1 MLAVCC
7 MSLFMVGL
15 DNTIVNVGLPDIG
28 RDLHSGV
35 SGLQWTVAAYTI
47 ALAALLMFAGSL
59 ADRIGRRTIFQVG
72 LSLFT
77 LGSWLCS
84 LAPGLGWLIGFRI
97 LQGVGGSMLNPAA
110 LGIIT
115 NTFTG
120 RAERARAIGVWDGV
134 FGLSMALGPVL
145 GGVLVGT
152 VGWRGI
158 FWANIPVGLAAVSLT
173 ALFVPDSRAPRS
185 RRADPVG
192 QFLIIVMLGSLAYAI
207 IEGPALGWR
216 SAEIFGFFAL
226 AIAALA
232 VLLAYEPR
240 REEPIVD
247 FRFFRSVP
255 FAGANLSAVC
265 AIAAMAGFLF
275 LSTLYLQDVRG
286 LSALQAGLAI
296 LPMPVVMAL
305 CAPLAGRMVAKR
317 GPRIPLVIAGAAMTI
332 SSAALSR
339 LTGSTEHLYLVVT
352 YGLFGIGAGMV
363 SPAITN
369 GVMAG
374 VPKAQAGMASGM
386 NSSSRQLGQS
396 LGVAIVGSVL
406 AASIRGSMQDGFVRA
421 AHAGWW
427 ILAGCGYAVLLL
439 GLVCTTRWAR
449 GTAARL
455 AEDDRLLDRARGKAA
470 HHPPLDEG
478 EQDEH
483 RDGGHDGGAE
493 QVLPVHGVL
502 ADERVQAHRERVVAA
517 AGREGEGRDELVPR
531 RDEGEDQ
538 RGHHA
543 GHRQRERDPEQRPE
557 PPAAVHHRGLL
568 ELGRDRGDVGVED
581 PDREREV
588 EAGVDQDER
597 PHGVEAEQP
606 EVEELLVD
614 ADDQRGRLQHLRGQH
629 EEQEA
634 AAAAEPVPGRVVGGG
649 QGDQQHEEG
658 RAARDLQADPDGGG
672 DAEGGSPHVGQVG
685 PGEVARQ
692 VVRLVQLP
700 LRAHRR
706 DQHLEVGQQEHDR
719 DDVGGGRD
727 NRGAQ
732 RRQPPPLAGGGGRG
746 RGLLAAGECT
756 DGHVRLPPGGSTGS
770 VAGRSGRS
778 PRPG

>member
-1 MLAVCC
+1 MQAPAKSTHRRSRNVPARLPERMPVPVLGLELAAGHPAAGHPAPGTYPARGPHPGSDPYPGLAAGARPRQPAAHGPLPAAHGPLPAAHGPQPAAPVSLPAAGRGRRGLMLAVCC

-28 RDLHSGV
+28 RDLHAGV

-47 ALAALLMFAGSL
+47 ALAALLMFSGAV

-84 LAPGLGWLIGFRI
+84 LAPSLGWLIGFRI

-115 NTFTG
+115 NTFT
-120 RAERARAIGVWDGV
+120 RPAERARAIGVWDGV

-185 RRADPVG
+185 RRADPLG

-207 IEGPALGWR
+207 IEGPGLGWR
-216 SAEIFGFFAL
+216 SPEIFGFFAL
-226 AIAALA
+226 SVAALA

-240 REEPIVD
+240 RAEPIVD

-286 LSALQAGLAI
+286 LSALQAGLTI
-296 LPMPVVMAL
+296 LPMPVVMA
-305 CAPLAGRMVAKR
+305 
-317 GPRIPLVIAGAAMTI
+317 GAALTI

-339 LTGSTEHLYLVVT
+339 LTGTTGHTYLIVT
-352 YGLFGIGAGMV
+352 YALFGIGAGMV
-363 SPAITN
+363 SSPITN
-369 GVMAG
+369 GVMSG
-374 VPKAQAGMASGM
+374 VPKTQAGMASGM

-406 AASIRGSMQDGFVRA
+406 AASMSGSMQAGFVRA

-427 ILAGCGYAVLLL
+427 ILAGCGYIVLLL

-449 GTAARL
+449 ATAA
-455 AEDDRLLDRARGKAA
+455 K
-470 HHPPLDEG
+470 
-478 EQDEH
+478 
-483 RDGGHDGGAE
+483 
-493 QVLPVHGVL
+493 LP
-502 ADERVQAHRERVVAA
+502 
-517 AGREGEGRDELVPR
+517 
-531 RDEGEDQ
+531 
-538 RGHHA
+538 
-543 GHRQRERDPEQRPE
+543 
-557 PPAAVHHRGLL
+557 
-568 ELGRDRGDVGVED
+568 
-581 PDREREV
+581 
-588 EAGVDQDER
+588 
-597 PHGVEAEQP
+597 
-606 EVEELLVD
+606 
-614 ADDQRGRLQHLRGQH
+614 
-629 EEQEA
+629 
-634 AAAAEPVPGRVVGGG
+634 
-649 QGDQQHEEG
+649 
-658 RAARDLQADPDGGG
+658 
-672 DAEGGSPHVGQVG
+672 S
-685 PGEVARQ
+685 
-692 VVRLVQLP
+692 
-700 LRAHRR
+700 
-706 DQHLEVGQQEHDR
+706 
-719 DDVGGGRD
+719 
-727 NRGAQ
+727 
-732 RRQPPPLAGGGGRG
+732 
-746 RGLLAAGECT
+746 
-756 DGHVRLPPGGSTGS
+756 
-770 VAGRSGRS
+770 
-778 PRPG
+778 